1 MSALAH
7 WHQDRF
13 AGFVWTAMSYL
24 PPRTEPF
31 VLEEVWQMMRQRVG
45 SDIYGYWEVFNGPD
59 GHVLCEKN
67 VSLGLRAICMS
78 TSWTRGSCIGK
89 RLGALSDGFI
99 EFDIHFHVSWHSR
112 STASSSSPTRPPQKS
127 GEMTSQKRG
136 ERRRGSR
143 ATADRGTG
151 PGFPKRSVCPL
162 SLVSAYR
169 VFRLMLSV

>member
-31 VLEEVWQMMRQRVG
+31 VLEEVWKMMRQRVG

-78 TSWTRGSCIGK
+78 TSWTLRF
-89 RLGALSDGFI
+89 L
-99 EFDIHFHVSWHSR
+99 
-112 STASSSSPTRPPQKS
+112 
-127 GEMTSQKRG
+127 
-136 ERRRGSR
+136 
-143 ATADRGTG
+143 DRKA
-151 PGFPKRSVCPL
+151 PGRTEW
-162 SLVSAYR
+162 R
-169 VFRLMLSV
+169 ML